1 MYGPYDNFDPE
12 DSHVIPALIRSCHQ
26 AKMTGGPFVVRGSGK
41 PLRQFMFAEDF
52 ARVLLKKLEDTSTES
67 EIIAPTEEYSIAE
80 VAQMIENAFDYHVVT
95 FDTSYSDGQF
105 KKTVTGTVDVD
116 STPLEEGIQKT
127 VAWYVNRL
135 EKRNILN

>member
-1 MYGPYDNFDPE
+1 M
-12 DSHVIPALIRSCHQ
+12 SH
-26 AKMTGGPFVVRGSGK
+26 
-41 PLRQFMFAEDF
+41 PLRSLPTWSLQFAEDF

-116 STPLEEGIQKT
+116 FTPLEEGIQKT